1 VDVSDFK
8 PAWSFATEGMKNHG
22 TASTKW
28 DGTPNGNAIYRSDF
42 YDDDDMVAGIDGL
55 MSLSAIISSPLV
67 AGNVV

>member
-22 TASTKW
+22 TASTKS

-42 YDDDDMVAGIDGL
+42 YDDDMVARIDRV
-55 MSLSAIISSPLV
+55 MSLSAIISSPVV
-67 AGNVV
+67 AGIFV